1 MNIKYI
7 LSKTKNSWRISVR
20 MYYGRFDLSL
30 LLPIFVEKESD
41 WDSDS
46 QQLADSSILNQKLSE
61 LKSAI
66 LREYNQDF
74 TQGVIISKI
83 WLKQVVSVVFN
94 RPSGEENLINNTA
107 EIYFTDFGKMW
118 IDKFADKWKVGP
130 KKFMTKVQK
139 SQYAKLIE
147 QVCEFEKVIGKK
159 WILKDLSVD
168 EIYEF
173 VNYLEENEYNSS
185 SIERAIGRV
194 KFVLNRAYDHD
205 LKVSKVRNQRIYIEK
220 EDSELESVYLNE
232 SELSLIHN
240 HKEWKSE
247 LFSEEDLEHAKD
259 NLILSCYT
267 SLRISDFMN
276 GLDVSKIK
284 ENKILIRTQKTK
296 QFTVIP
302 LHNFVKEILNK
313 RFGNIPKKFNNHT
326 YNLMIKECCRIVKIE
341 NQVFGKLWDKKL
353 KRKVKGYHPK
363 WRYISSHCG
372 RKSFISN
379 LKGKISDEALM
390 SIGAWKSSEMMNFYN
405 KTSKTEYANELHD
418 FWQNQ
423 NN

>member
-94 RPSGEENLINNTA
+94 RPSGEENLINNNA
-107 EIYFTDFGKMW
+107 DIYFTDFGKMW

-173 VNYLEENEYNSS
+173 SNHLEENEYNSS
-185 SIERAIGRV
+185 SIERAIGRI
-194 KFVLNRAYDHD
+194 KFFLNRAYDHD
-205 LKVSKVRNQRIYIEK
+205 LKVSKVRSQRIYIEK
-220 EDSELESVYLNE
+220 EDEIDGVFLDENE
-232 SELSLIHN
+232 I
-240 HKEWKSE
+240 
-247 LFSEEDLEHAKD
+247 
-259 NLILSCYT
+259 
-267 SLRISDFMN
+267 
-276 GLDVSKIK
+276 
-284 ENKILIRTQKTK
+284 NKILNKDFSFDPDLETTKDNFTIAIFSGMRSSDFLTNLDISNFREGYIQITTQKTK
-296 QFTVIP
+296 SRVIVP
-302 LHNFVKEILNK
+302 IHKHVEKVLKKYHGMLPPKQTNADFNK
-313 RFGNIPKKFNNHT
+313 HIKTLCQLCDIDNVMRGKIFDSKK
-326 YNLMIKECCRIVKIE
+326 
-341 NQVFGKLWDKKL
+341 
-353 KRKVKGYHPK
+353 KRKVLGNYPK
-363 WRYISSHCG
+363 FKMITAHSLR
-372 RKSFISN
+372 RSFCSN
-379 LKGKISDEALM
+379 MRGKISDDSLCKIMGWSTDKLISLYDKNSKLSHANNLLN
-390 SIGAWKSSEMMNFYN
+390 AWN
-405 KTSKTEYANELHD
+405 KE
-418 FWQNQ
+418 
-423 NN
+423 